1 MGNSALLL
9 YWLLAYVPKLHHQDV
24 RPYIAFW
31 LCIAVLML
39 GTILTAGGNPSA
51 SESGRKQ
58 GSFVALAG
66 VIAGFELVF
75 AIYAMVDLGFFH
87 K

>member
-1 MGNSALLL
+1 
-9 YWLLAYVPKLHHQDV
+9 
-24 RPYIAFW
+24 
-31 LCIAVLML
+31 ML